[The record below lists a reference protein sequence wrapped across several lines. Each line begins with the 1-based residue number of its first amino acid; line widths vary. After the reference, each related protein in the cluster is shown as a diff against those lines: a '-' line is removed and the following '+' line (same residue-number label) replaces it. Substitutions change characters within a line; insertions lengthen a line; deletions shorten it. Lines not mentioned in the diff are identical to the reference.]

1 MVVTEVELGLHPEL
15 EPAHGPVEVVE
26 LKPHLRNQVLHAS
39 NRIDDLNGL
48 GVGVVPHLYGPTHV
62 LGDPAPE
69 SRHCKVTF
77 KGRRHDTEVAF
88 AQSPSCPGF
97 ESQLCL

>member
-26 LKPHLRNQVLHAS
+26 LEPHLRNQVLHAS

-48 GVGVVPHLYGPTHV
+48 GVGVVPHLHGPTHV

-69 SRHCKVTF
+69 SMMWGHFHLR
-77 KGRRHDTEVAF
+77 EA
-88 AQSPSCPGF
+88 A
-97 ESQLCL
+97 